1 MRDVEPTRSLKIN
14 ERGDT
19 GTILKHARDHASIYR

>member
-14 ERGDT
+14 ERGDM
-19 GTILKHARDHASIYR
+19 GTILKHTRDHANIYR